1 MKQWM
6 PIYNKLV
13 RDKIL
18 EVIEAKGLSYHARIL
33 EPSELIKAIKTKMI
47 EEATEFYEAECRE
60 ESVEE
65 LADILELIHMAIG
78 VLGVSFEELE
88 ATRERKRNA
97 RGGFEK
103 GIYLIDVVNQ

>member
-1 MKQWM
+1 M
-6 PIYNKLV
+6 

-18 EVIEAKGLSYHARIL
+18 EVIEAKGLSYHAHIL
-33 EPSELIKAIKTKMI
+33 EPSELVKAIKDKMI
-47 EEATEFYEAECRE
+47 EEATEFYEAQHKED
-60 ESVEE
+60 SVEE

-88 ATRERKRNA
+88 ATREHKRNA

-103 GIYLIDVVNQ
+103 GIYLIDVVDQ

>member
-1 MKQWM
+1 M

-18 EVIEAKGLSYHARIL
+18 DIIQADGLKYNARIL
-33 EPSELIKAIKTKMI
+33 ESSELLKEVKAKMI
-47 EEATEFYEAECRE
+47 EEAKEFHGTDNVQ

-65 LADILELIHMAIG
+65 LADILELVHTAIG
-78 VLGVSFEELE
+78 ALGVSYEELE
-88 ATRERKRNA
+88 VIRGQKKAK

-103 GIYLIDVVNQ
+103 AIYLIDVEDK

>member
-1 MKQWM
+1 M

-18 EVIEAKGLSYHARIL
+18 EVIKAKGLSYHAHIL
-33 EPSELIKAIKTKMI
+33 EPSELVKAIKAKMI
-47 EEATEFYEAECRE
+47 EEATEFYEAEHKE
-60 ESVEE
+60 DSVEE

-88 ATRERKRNA
+88 ATRVHKRKA

-103 GIYLIDVVNQ
+103 GIYLIDVEDQ

>member
-1 MKQWM
+1 M

-33 EPSELIKAIKTKMI
+33 EPSELIKAIKAKMI
-47 EEATEFYEAECRE
+47 EEATEFYEAQHKED
-60 ESVEE
+60 SVEE

-88 ATRERKRNA
+88 ATRVHKKKA

-103 GIYLIDVVNQ
+103 GIYLIDVVDQ

>member
-33 EPSELIKAIKTKMI
+33 EPSELVKAIKAKMI

-78 VLGVSFEELE
+78 VLGVRFEELE
-88 ATRERKRNA
+88 ATRVHKKKA

-103 GIYLIDVVNQ
+103 GIYLIDVVDQ

>member
-1 MKQWM
+1 M
-6 PIYNKLV
+6 

-18 EVIEAKGLSYHARIL
+18 EVIEAKGLSYHAHIL
-33 EPSELIKAIKTKMI
+33 EPSELVKAIKAKMI
-47 EEATEFYEAECRE
+47 EEATEFYEAQHKED
-60 ESVEE
+60 SVEE

-88 ATRERKRNA
+88 ETREHKRNA

-103 GIYLIDVVNQ
+103 GIYLIDVVDQ